1 MNLTALVKALS
12 ILGVRMGQY
21 NGGFV
26 AVDTW
31 ANIQASYPASNYSTM
46 VRAFANDLGVAPG
59 TIVVKQGNIWRPQY
73 AFVLFS
79 GAATPGYINFGGSGA
94 TYTQTG
100 TTVTVN
106 QTSHGLT
113 ADRNGCQIYLTQ
125 NTGALVSGWFTNFTY
140 VDPNSF
146 QCTSAISQSI
156 SLSNLGTSTG
166 ELSLPWSYAVPSGL
180 AMATDAIAMGF
191 THLAKSSA
199 NNKTAKSY
207 FNALAITA
215 SGNTLTTGATY
226 NAVSPS
232 AQTFQ
237 SATTFT
243 TNGISTTPQS
253 AGNRTYTIT
262 STLANAADWHV
273 IYPLIVT
280 FTPRYNP

>member
-1 MNLTALVKALS
+1 MASAGSLNTLVIASDVGPSPGTLFSYSLALS
-12 ILGVRMGQY
+12 
-21 NGGFV
+21 
-26 AVDTW
+26 
-31 ANIQASYPASNYSTM
+31 
-46 VRAFANDLGVAPG
+46 
-59 TIVVKQGNIWRPQY
+59 KWRP
-73 AFVLFS
+73 AVPAVVLFS
-79 GAATPGYINFGGSGA
+79 GASTPGYINFGGSGA

-100 TTVTVN
+100 TTVTVT
-106 QTSHGLT
+106 QASHGLT

-125 NTGALVSGWFTNFTY
+125 NTGALVSGWFTGFTY
-140 VDPNSF
+140 VDANSF
-146 QCTSAISQSI
+146 QCTSTVSQSI
-156 SLSNLGTSTG
+156 SLSILGTSTG

-180 AMATDAIAMGF
+180 AMATDAVALSF

-215 SGNTLTTGATY
+215 AGNTLTAGAAYT
-226 NAVSPS
+226 AASPA

-243 TNGISTTPQS
+243 TSGLSTTPQS

-273 IYPLIVT
+273 IYPLSVG
-280 FTPRYNP
+280 FTPRHNL